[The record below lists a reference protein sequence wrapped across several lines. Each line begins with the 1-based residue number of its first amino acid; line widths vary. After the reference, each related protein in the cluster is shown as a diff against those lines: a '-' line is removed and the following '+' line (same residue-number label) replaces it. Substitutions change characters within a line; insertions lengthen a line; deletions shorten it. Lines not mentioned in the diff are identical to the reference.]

1 LFKILRQI
9 VKFFENELRKDQVQ
23 YFYHMVQR
31 DILQNRR
38 NQKKVARLL
47 ENFLNCFVK
56 FMVRLKLFVKVLKND
71 GIISIVLC
79 IDHVICNLV
88 QKARNLTFLQT
99 QIPVT
104 MTNLLLLDPIRE
116 YFVIQTFYR
125 EINRLHLFNYNTK
138 N

>member
-1 LFKILRQI
+1 MFKILRQI

-38 NQKKVARLL
+38 NQKKEARLL

-71 GIISIVLC
+71 GIIYIVLC

-88 QKARNLTFLQT
+88 QKTRNLTFLQT
-99 QIPVT
+99 QISVT
-104 MTNLLLLDPIRE
+104 MTNLLLLNPIRE

-125 EINRLHLFNYNTK
+125 EINRLHLFNYNKK